1 MLSVEGRCKAFALRA
16 DGYVRSEGGGALLVE
31 LQSPEAELTSP
42 EAELTSPEGGAAR
55 RPMSRPMSSRRRLLP
70 PLCLLRGTAVNS
82 DGRTARLTAPSA
94 RAQQALLAQA
104 LADGGVTAAEV
115 TLLEAH
121 GTLTATDDLPCMQVR
136 RYADCHLMTCF
147 ACKCGGT
154 LIAT

>member
-42 EAELTSPEGGAAR
+42 EAELTSPEAELTSPEGELTSPEGGAAR
-55 RPMSRPMSSRRRLLP
+55 RPMSSRRRLLP

-104 LADGGVTAAEV
+104 LSDGGVTAAEV

-121 GTLTATDDLPCMQVR
+121 GTL
-136 RYADCHLMTCF
+136 
-147 ACKCGGT
+147 
-154 LIAT
+154 IAT

>member
-42 EAELTSPEGGAAR
+42 EAELTSPEAELTSLEGGAAR
-55 RPMSRPMSSRRRLLP
+55 RPMSSRRRLLP
-70 PLCLLRGTAVNS
+70 PLCLIRGTAVNS

-104 LADGGVTAAEV
+104 LSDGGVTAAEV

-121 GTLTATDDLPCMQVR
+121 GTL
-136 RYADCHLMTCF
+136 
-147 ACKCGGT
+147 
-154 LIAT
+154 IAT

>member
-31 LQSPEAELTSP
+31 LQPPEAELTSPVAELTSP
-42 EAELTSPEGGAAR
+42 EAELTSPEAQLTSPEGGAR
-55 RPMSRPMSSRRRLLP
+55 RPMSSRRRLLP
-70 PLCLLRGTAVNS
+70 PLCLIRGTAVNS

-121 GTLTATDDLPCMQVR
+121 GTLTAT
-136 RYADCHLMTCF
+136 
-147 ACKCGGT
+147 
-154 LIAT
+154 

>member
-1 MLSVEGRCKAFALRA
+1 LLLSPRALAVRKHAGMLSVEGRCKAFALRA

-42 EAELTSPEGGAAR
+42 EAELTSPEGGAR
-55 RPMSRPMSSRRRLLP
+55 RPMSSRRRLLP
-70 PLCLLRGTAVNS
+70 PLCLIRGTAVNS

-121 GTLTATDDLPCMQVR
+121 GTLTAT
-136 RYADCHLMTCF
+136 
-147 ACKCGGT
+147 
-154 LIAT
+154 

>member
-31 LQSPEAELTSP
+31 LQPP
-42 EAELTSPEGGAAR
+42 EAELTSPEGGAR
-55 RPMSRPMSSRRRLLP
+55 RPMSSRRRLLP
-70 PLCLLRGTAVNS
+70 PLCLIRGTAVNS

-121 GTLTATDDLPCMQVR
+121 GTLMAT
-136 RYADCHLMTCF
+136 
-147 ACKCGGT
+147 
-154 LIAT
+154 

>member
-1 MLSVEGRCKAFALRA
+1 MLSVEGRCKAFALRT

-31 LQSPEAELTSP
+31 LQSPEAELTSPEAEFTSP

-121 GTLTATDDLPCMQVR
+121 GTLMAT
-136 RYADCHLMTCF
+136 
-147 ACKCGGT
+147 
-154 LIAT
+154 

>member
-42 EAELTSPEGGAAR
+42 EGGAAR
-55 RPMSRPMSSRRRLLP
+55 RPMSSRRRLLP
-70 PLCLLRGTAVNS
+70 PLCLIRGTAVNS

-121 GTLTATDDLPCMQVR
+121 GTLTAT
-136 RYADCHLMTCF
+136 
-147 ACKCGGT
+147 
-154 LIAT
+154 

>member
-55 RPMSRPMSSRRRLLP
+55 RPMSSRRRLLP
-70 PLCLLRGTAVNS
+70 PLCLIRGTAVNS

-121 GTLTATDDLPCMQVR
+121 GTLTAT
-136 RYADCHLMTCF
+136 
-147 ACKCGGT
+147 
-154 LIAT
+154 

>member
-42 EAELTSPEGGAAR
+42 EAELTFPEAELTSPEGGAR
-55 RPMSRPMSSRRRLLP
+55 RPMSSRRRLLP
-70 PLCLLRGTAVNS
+70 PLCLIRGTAVNS

-104 LADGGVTAAEV
+104 LSDGGVTAAEV

-121 GTLTATDDLPCMQVR
+121 GTL
-136 RYADCHLMTCF
+136 
-147 ACKCGGT
+147 
-154 LIAT
+154 IAT

>member
-31 LQSPEAELTSP
+31 LQPPEAELTSP
-42 EAELTSPEGGAAR
+42 EGELTSPEGGAAR
-55 RPMSRPMSSRRRLLP
+55 RPMSSRRRLLP

-121 GTLTATDDLPCMQVR
+121 GTLTATDDLPCMYVR
-136 RYADCHLMTCF
+136 RYADGHLMTCF
-147 ACKCGGT
+147 ACK
-154 LIAT
+154 

>member
-42 EAELTSPEGGAAR
+42 EAELTSLEGGAAR
-55 RPMSRPMSSRRRLLP
+55 RPMSSRRRLLP
-70 PLCLLRGTAVNS
+70 PLCLIRGTAVNS

-121 GTLTATDDLPCMQVR
+121 GTLTAT
-136 RYADCHLMTCF
+136 
-147 ACKCGGT
+147 
-154 LIAT
+154 

>member
-55 RPMSRPMSSRRRLLP
+55 RPMSSRRRLLP

-104 LADGGVTAAEV
+104 LSDGGVTAAEV

-121 GTLTATDDLPCMQVR
+121 GTL
-136 RYADCHLMTCF
+136 
-147 ACKCGGT
+147 
-154 LIAT
+154 IAT